1 MKSLTES
8 QVDDLIKIKFGQLVT
23 APGHTAYVSNKVLAK
38 IFQIS
43 EHSIS
48 NIIRARYER
57 HRRKNMSLLQQL
69 KPPEKGLIPHQR
81 FRGRQRFGFRFLKPH
96 QVDWIVNEE
105 ILKLQTGMSLKDR
118 VKHFKKQ
125 FPDASMN
132 YTLLAKVYRMHNIKK
147 KKIKWLKVVK
157 DQTEQQHN

>member
-57 HRRKNMSLLQQL
+57 HRRKNMSFLQQL

-81 FRGRQRFGFRFLKPH
+81 FRGRQRFGLRFLKPH

-118 VKHFKKQ
+118 AKHFKKQ

-132 YTLLAKVYRMHNIKK
+132 YTLLSKVYRLHKIKK

>member
-1 MKSLTES
+1 
-8 QVDDLIKIKFGQLVT
+8 
-23 APGHTAYVSNKVLAK
+23 
-38 IFQIS
+38 
-43 EHSIS
+43 
-48 NIIRARYER
+48 
-57 HRRKNMSLLQQL
+57 
-69 KPPEKGLIPHQR
+69 
-81 FRGRQRFGFRFLKPH
+81 
-96 QVDWIVNEE
+96 
-105 ILKLQTGMSLKDR
+105 MSLKDR